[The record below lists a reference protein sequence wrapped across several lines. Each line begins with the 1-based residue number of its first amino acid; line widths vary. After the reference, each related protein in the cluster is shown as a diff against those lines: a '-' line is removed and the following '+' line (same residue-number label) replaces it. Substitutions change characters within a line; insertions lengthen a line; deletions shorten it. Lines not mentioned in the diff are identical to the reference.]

1 MRASSGIGIAV
12 AVLLIGGE
20 ARAQSCESI
29 ATQFFK
35 LVSEGKVTEA
45 MDQAWATN
53 PYSSG
58 MADTLTNVKSQLNS
72 SLAIVGKYRSYELL
86 TRKEVASRYVYLSY
100 FVAFDRQPIKFEFH
114 CYRGNDKWALQN
126 FKYSDSLG
134 DEIAASAKFQQ
145 FSTEEDH

>member
-1 MRASSGIGIAV
+1 MRSSVGIGIAL
-12 AVLLIGGE
+12 AILLSGGE
-20 ARAQSCESI
+20 TRAQSCESI
-29 ATQFFK
+29 AGQFFK

-58 MADTLTNVKSQLNS
+58 MADTLTSIKSQLNS
-72 SLAIVGKYRSYELL
+72 SLAIVGKYRAYELL

-114 CYRGNDKWALQN
+114 CYRPNDKWALQN

-134 DEIAASAKFQQ
+134 DEIATSAKFQQ
-145 FSTEEDH
+145 FSSEEDH